1 MRQIFFD
8 ASALAKRYAAETGTP
23 LVNRAFDLVP
33 VAHAMTCSA
42 TTLLET
48 LSILVRKRNGGQ
60 IDQRSYEDA
69 VIKFQTE
76 VVMDAMFAITSVN
89 DQLLHDA
96 ELFIPKHN
104 INATDAVIL
113 RSALTLQQTL
123 RAAGDDVVLWTADK
137 RLVRAAQAE
146 ALPVLDPEVASIDEV
161 LRIGSAQGEQ

>member
-1 MRQIFFD
+1 VWRIFFD

-23 LVNRAFDLVP
+23 LVNGVFDLVP
-33 VAHAMTCSA
+33 MLTMTCS
-42 TTLLET
+42 TITVLET

-76 VVMDAMFAITSVN
+76 VVTNAMFAITSVN

-96 ELFIPKHN
+96 ELFIPKHT

-123 RAAGDDVVLWTADK
+123 RATGDDVVLWTADK
-137 RLVRAAQAE
+137 RLVRAAQRE
-146 ALPVLDPEVASIDEV
+146 ALPVLDPEVASIDAV
-161 LRIGSAQGEQ
+161 RRMVAAQGEQ